1 MIHKNDKNSG
11 YSTKYYNTLSKQ
23 IWIKA
28 SAVLIIFPNIEKFGM
43 QSKARPSI
51 SPNLFWTVQ
60 IFLDSPYLLGMTK
73 TFWISVKKHLVI
85 NSLLYLVQIRPNQ
98 IILILAPIYFKP
110 KD

>member
-1 MIHKNDKNSG
+1 MIKILVDIQLNI
-11 YSTKYYNTLSKQ
+11 TTLSKQ

-60 IFLDSPYLLGMTK
+60 IFLAWLKKDFMDIGQK
-73 TFWISVKKHLVI
+73 TFS
-85 NSLLYLVQIRPNQ
+85 NE
-98 IILILAPIYFKP
+98 
-110 KD
+110 

>member
-1 MIHKNDKNSG
+1 MIQKNDKNISG

-60 IFLDSPYLLGMTK
+60 IFLAWPKNFLDIGQK
-73 TFWISVKKHLVI
+73 TFS
-85 NSLLYLVQIRPNQ
+85 NE
-98 IILILAPIYFKP
+98 
-110 KD
+110 